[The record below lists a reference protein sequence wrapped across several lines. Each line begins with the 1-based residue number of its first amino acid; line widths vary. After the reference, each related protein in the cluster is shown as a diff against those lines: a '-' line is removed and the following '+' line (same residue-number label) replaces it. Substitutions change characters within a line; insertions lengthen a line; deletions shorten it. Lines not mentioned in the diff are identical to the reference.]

1 MRREERLLC
10 RKLVCKVI
18 ESRHTPGGVEG
29 GWFGIVRCGR
39 GLERASKVSFDEG
52 VFLLLDSGTLR
63 SKDCVTQRF
72 QSYTPSV
79 GVIFSGVPWKS
90 TAAPTF
96 TFTLTAQGRE

>member
-1 MRREERLLC
+1 M
-10 RKLVCKVI
+10 
-18 ESRHTPGGVEG
+18 
-29 GWFGIVRCGR
+29 
-39 GLERASKVSFDEG
+39 SFDEG

-96 TFTLTAQGRE
+96 TFTLTAQGREWEHKSLQSFFSLHAAHV